1 MATLAELEDALVN
14 ADKAGDTQAAR
25 VLADAIVSMRQP
37 RVSNNTIA
45 GALGRTAR
53 SALGAAGNL
62 AGIVTEPIRLL
73 TDTAYEQVTGRPSP
87 SVPLSSLARQASDA
101 VGLASPET
109 PLQRV
114 VDKATETGFEAML
127 AGGAAR
133 ALSSLPTMS
142 AAPNAVA
149 ATQPSSGAAGA
160 LGEKLRQFGMAARE
174 IPKRL
179 ADDPLMQVTAAA
191 GGGAAGQQ
199 AAEAGSGAGGQ
210 AVSALGGG
218 LLAAGGLGALRS
230 GASAVRNMIPQ
241 AGRAQAVDMRINIAL
256 QNNGIDPASINP
268 AMRSFLREQVGAAMK
283 LGDLNDDAIARL
295 ADYRR
300 LGLTPTRARLT
311 LDPYDITQEQNAMK
325 FAAATGARDAKLP
338 MIANENNQRLLGRVD
353 EFNPIDDAFATGQRA
368 AAPISSV
375 NRSMEASKNALYRRA
390 EGMAGG
396 DIPLERGALNDVYG
410 KLETSRK
417 LRFVPPEVMGTID
430 DILNDTR
437 APFNV
442 NQLDS
447 LKTVIATAQRGTR
460 DGNVKQ
466 ALQIIREHL
475 DAMPLNPEKRV
486 FGGNQVV
493 TPQTASMLRQQDAA
507 AGQLKQALDEARQ
520 ANYSWRQWQDSAPA
534 IRAVVDDENPAVFVE
549 RFVRSKT
556 ADLRDVGR
564 AADII
569 NSSPDARNAVRSEL
583 VQYLKNRAIGKG
595 NQSTT
600 GNFSGRG
607 WQSGLSDI
615 GERKLSLFFDTDEV
629 ETLKAIGRVG
639 AVDVF
644 QPRGSAVNNSNTA
657 AGVAGLL
664 QGLSKRIAPVANKLP
679 FGEMMLSGPV
689 NNTAVWA
696 LQRPALNVPR
706 ALMTPQQVQQG
717 LMDPLVIPGLAISG
731 GLFASP

>member
-25 VLADAIVSMRQP
+25 VLADAIVSMRQQQP

-73 TDTAYEQVTGRPSP
+73 TDTAYEQVTGKPSP

-101 VGLASPET
+101 VGLAGPET

-133 ALSSLPTMS
+133 ALSRLPMS
-142 AAPNAVA
+142 AVAAKPTSATQQVSGAPNATREV
-149 ATQPSSGAAGA
+149 
-160 LGEKLRQFGMAARE
+160 LR
-174 IPKRL
+174 RL
-179 ADDPLMQVTAAA
+179 SDDPLMQVTAASA
-191 GGGAAGQQ
+191 GGAAGQQ
-199 AAEAGSGAGGQ
+199 AAEAGSGAVGQ

-230 GASAVRNMIPQ
+230 GANAVRNMIPQ

-311 LDPYDITQEQNAMK
+311 LDPYDITQEQNAMR

-353 EFNPIDDAFATGQRA
+353 DFNPIDDAFATGQRA
-368 AAPISSV
+368 AAPIASV

-410 KLETSRK
+410 KLEASRK

-475 DAMPLNPEKRV
+475 DTMPLNPEKRV